1 MISSYKYNNLQKGRK
16 NLKFNKKYKLVKGII
31 LSVVLLLANT
41 TNSIA
46 SQVETPED
54 LKNLYATAVC
64 LMDAESGRVLFEKGG
79 EKQLPMAST
88 TKIMTCIVTL
98 ENADVTKLVT
108 ISKKAARQPDVQL
121 NVNTGEQY
129 ALKDLLYSL
138 MLESHND
145 AAVAIAEHVGGSVE
159 GFANLMNQKAKA
171 LGCENT
177 YFITPN
183 GLDATNDGGTHS
195 TTSVDLARIMSYC
208 IGKSPKAS
216 EFLDITRT
224 ANYSFTNKVTKED
237 GSVSNG
243 SRSFSCRNHNAFLS
257 MMDGA
262 LSGKTG
268 FTGNAGYCY
277 VGALE
282 RDGKTFVVS
291 LLACGWPNN
300 KSYKWADTKKL
311 MNYGIKNYEFMTFDR
326 IPINESKLIPIEV
339 LNGQTEVI
347 GGKSMATLAII
358 EDKEN
363 KEDGILIKND
373 EKIQVTYA
381 IKESLDAPVDI
392 GEKVGS
398 IQYSLNQE
406 ILKEDSVIVT
416 NSIKKINL
424 FWCIEQI
431 WNLYCI

>member
-1 MISSYKYNNLQKGRK
+1 MKL
-16 NLKFNKKYKLVKGII
+16 NKKYKLVKVII
-31 LSVVLLLANT
+31 LSIVLLFTSSVQLN
-41 TNSIA
+41 A
-46 SQVETPED
+46 SEVETPDE
-54 LKNLYATAVC
+54 LKNLYAAAVC

-129 ALKDLLYSL
+129 VLNDLLYSL

-159 GFANLMNQKAKA
+159 GFADLMNQKAKA
-171 LGCENT
+171 LGCKNT

-183 GLDATNDGGTHS
+183 GLDAQNAGGTHS
-195 TTSVDLARIMSYC
+195 TTAVDLAKIMSYC

-216 EFLDITRT
+216 DFLEITRS
-224 ANYSFTNKVTKED
+224 ANYNFTNKVTKED
-237 GSVSNG
+237 GTVSNG

-257 MMDGA
+257 MMEGA

-277 VGALE
+277 VGALK

-300 KSYKWADTKKL
+300 KTYKWADTKKL
-311 MNYGIKNYEFMTFDR
+311 MNYGIKNYEYMSFDR

-339 LNGQTEVI
+339 LNGQTEEI
-347 GGKSMATLAII
+347 GAKSMATLAVIY
-358 EDKEN
+358 DKEN
-363 KEDGILIKND
+363 KEDGILIKKD
-373 EKIQVTYA
+373 EKIQVRYDV
-381 IKESLDAPVDI
+381 KESLDAPVEI

-398 IQYSLNQE
+398 IQYILNDE
-406 ILKEDSVIVT
+406 ILKEDSIIVT

-424 FWCIEQI
+424 LWCIEKI
-431 WNLYCI
+431 WGLYCI

>member
-1 MISSYKYNNLQKGRK
+1 
-16 NLKFNKKYKLVKGII
+16 LKLNKKYKLVKVII
-31 LSVVLLLANT
+31 LSIILLFTSTAKLN
-41 TNSIA
+41 A
-46 SQVETPED
+46 SEVETPDE
-54 LKNLYATAVC
+54 LKNLYAAAVC

-129 ALKDLLYSL
+129 VLKDLLYSL

-159 GFANLMNQKAKA
+159 GFADLMNQKAKA
-171 LGCENT
+171 LGCKNT

-183 GLDATNDGGTHS
+183 GLDAQNAGGTHS
-195 TTSVDLARIMSYC
+195 TTAVDLAKIMSYC
-208 IGKSPKAS
+208 IGKSPKTS
-216 EFLDITRT
+216 EFLEITRS
-224 ANYSFTNKVTKED
+224 ANYNFTNKVTKED
-237 GSVSNG
+237 GTVSNG

-257 MMDGA
+257 MMEGA

-277 VGALE
+277 VGALQ

-300 KSYKWADTKKL
+300 KTYKWADTKKL
-311 MNYGIKNYEFMTFDR
+311 MNYGIKNYEYMPFDR

-339 LNGQTEVI
+339 LNGQTEEI
-347 GGKSMATLAII
+347 GAKSMATLAVIY
-358 EDKEN
+358 DKKN
-363 KEDGILIKND
+363 KEDGILIKKD
-373 EKIQVTYA
+373 EKIQVKYDV
-381 IKESLDAPVDI
+381 KESLDAPVEI

-398 IQYSLNQE
+398 IQYILNDK
-406 ILKEDSVIVT
+406 ILKENSIIVT
-416 NSIKKINL
+416 NSIRKIDL
-424 FWCIEQI
+424 LWCIEKI
-431 WNLYCI
+431 WGLYCI

>member
-1 MISSYKYNNLQKGRK
+1 MKL
-16 NLKFNKKYKLVKGII
+16 NKKYKLVKVII
-31 LSVVLLLANT
+31 LSIILLFTSTAKLN
-41 TNSIA
+41 A
-46 SQVETPED
+46 SEVETPDE
-54 LKNLYATAVC
+54 LKNLYAAAVC

-129 ALKDLLYSL
+129 VLKDLLYSL

-159 GFANLMNQKAKA
+159 GFADLMNQKAKA
-171 LGCENT
+171 LGCKNT

-183 GLDATNDGGTHS
+183 GLDAQNAGGTHS
-195 TTSVDLARIMSYC
+195 TTAVDLAKIMSYC
-208 IGKSPKAS
+208 IGKSPKTS
-216 EFLDITRT
+216 EFLEITRS
-224 ANYSFTNKVTKED
+224 ANYNFTNKVTKED
-237 GSVSNG
+237 GTVSNG

-257 MMDGA
+257 MMEGA

-277 VGALE
+277 VGALQ

-300 KSYKWADTKKL
+300 KTYKWADTKKL
-311 MNYGIKNYEFMTFDR
+311 MNYGIKNYEYMPFDR

-339 LNGQTEVI
+339 LNGQTEEI
-347 GGKSMATLAII
+347 GAKSMATLAVIY
-358 EDKEN
+358 DKKN
-363 KEDGILIKND
+363 KEDGILIKKD
-373 EKIQVTYA
+373 EKIQVKYDV
-381 IKESLDAPVDI
+381 KESLDAPVEI

-398 IQYSLNQE
+398 IQYILNDK
-406 ILKEDSVIVT
+406 ILKENSIIVT
-416 NSIKKINL
+416 NSIRKIDL
-424 FWCIEQI
+424 LWCIEKI
-431 WNLYCI
+431 WGLYCI